1 MPILT
6 LLTDFGHK
14 DPYVGVMKGQIL
26 KHCPAAQI
34 VDLTHEVAP
43 QDVRGGSFQ
52 LEQSVDYF
60 PDGTVHLA
68 VVDPGVG
75 TARKVIAV
83 RTETARFVAPDN
95 GLLTRALG
103 LLGPPLE
110 IVELPVPPSSSRTF
124 HGRDVMAP
132 AAAKLAAG
140 ASLADLGAPRTSLV
154 ELDFPKPQLEASRVE
169 ASVLSVD
176 HFGNVTLD
184 LSQLIGKDRF
194 TAGSR
199 WSFAG
204 HPIAMR
210 STYGEAEAGEALLL
224 WSSHGLLELACR
236 EARADGRWPL
246 KPGQRVELLPLAGAA
261 TADG

>member
-14 DPYVGVMKGQIL
+14 DSYVGVMKGQIL
-26 KHCPAAQI
+26 KQCPNAKI
-34 VDLTHEVAP
+34 VDLTHDVAP

-75 TARKVIAV
+75 TERRVIAV
-83 RTETARFVAPDN
+83 RTETARFIAPDN
-95 GLLTRALG
+95 GLLTRALR

-110 IVELPVPPSSSRTF
+110 IVELPVPPSSSSTF

-132 AAAKLAAG
+132 AAARLASG
-140 ASLADLGAPRTSLV
+140 VSLSDLGQARQEIV
-154 ELDFPKPQLEASRVE
+154 ELDFPAPVIEDARVE

-176 HFGNVTLD
+176 RFGNVALD
-184 LSQLIGKDRF
+184 LSHLLGKDRF
-194 TAGSR
+194 HCDSR
-199 WSFAG
+199 WSLAG
-204 HPIAMR
+204 QELRMR
-210 STYGEAEAGEALLL
+210 RTYGEAENGEPLLL

-236 EARADGRWPL
+236 EGRADQRWPL
-246 KPGQRVELLPLAGAA
+246 QPGQRVELLPAAGAA
-261 TADG
+261 GGHG

>member
-14 DPYVGVMKGQIL
+14 DCYVGVMKGQIL
-26 KHCPAAQI
+26 KHCPNAKI
-34 VDLTHEVAP
+34 VDLTHNVAP
-43 QDVRGGSFQ
+43 QDIRGGSFQ
-52 LEQSVDYF
+52 LEQAIDYF

-75 TARKVIAV
+75 TERRVIGV
-83 RTETARFVAPDN
+83 RTETARFIAPDN
-95 GLLTRALG
+95 GLLTRALR

-140 ASLADLGAPRTSLV
+140 APFSELGQPRQEMV
-154 ELDFPKPQLEASRVE
+154 ELDFPAPQFEDARVE

-176 HFGNVTLD
+176 HFGNVALD
-184 LSQLIGKDRF
+184 LSHLLGKDRF
-194 TAGSR
+194 HADSR

-204 HPIAMR
+204 QELHMR
-210 STYGEAEAGEALLL
+210 RTYGEAQSGEPLLL

-236 EARADGRWPL
+236 EGRADQRWPL
-246 KPGQRVELLPLAGAA
+246 KPGQRVELLPVAGAA
-261 TADG
+261 ASHG